1 MGSALSIRVA
11 DKDDINAIGF
21 LAQQIWPVAYKDI
34 LSRDQLVYM
43 LNLFYS
49 PDSLLK
55 QMTDQKHIFLLL
67 EEEEEEEPVGFASYS
82 LLSGTNIY
90 KLHKL
95 YVLAGHQGQGLG
107 KIILDYIVEEIRSK
121 AATSLLLNVN
131 RNNKAR
137 HFYEKLGFSVISE
150 EDIDI
155 GKNYFMNDYVMEKKI
170 NFP

>member
-1 MGSALSIRVA
+1 MSSSLSIHSA
-11 DKDDINAIGF
+11 DINDINEIGF

-43 LNLFYS
+43 MNLFYS
-49 PDSLLK
+49 PDSLTR

-67 EEEEEEEPVGFASYS
+67 EEDEQPVGFASYS
-82 LLSGTNIY
+82 PLASTNIY

-95 YVLAGHQGQGLG
+95 YVLADRQGQGLG

-121 AATSLLLNVN
+121 AAVSLLLNVN

-137 HFYEKLGFSVISE
+137 FFYEKLGFSVIAE

-155 GKNYFMNDYVMEKKI
+155 GNNYFMNDYVMEKKI
-170 NFP
+170 NIS